1 MSVDG
6 LDVIARDMA
15 EEDLLRHVKSCAAAF
30 GWLVY
35 HTRDSRRSDEGF
47 PDLVLLRPPRLIFA
61 ELKTEQGRVTHDQA
75 MWLATF
81 EELRFEELRARTRG
95 AAGVLCEVYVWRP
108 SAWLRGEIEGVLRG

>member
-1 MSVDG
+1 VPVAEDG

-35 HTRDSRRSDEGF
+35 HTRDSRRSDAGF
-47 PDLVLLRPPRLIFA
+47 PDLVLLRPPRVIFA
-61 ELKTEQGRVTHDQA
+61 ELKTERGRVTHDQA
-75 MWLATF
+75 LWLAKF
-81 EELRFEELRARTRG
+81 EDLRRTRG
-95 AAGVLCEVYVWRP
+95 APGVSCEVYVWRP